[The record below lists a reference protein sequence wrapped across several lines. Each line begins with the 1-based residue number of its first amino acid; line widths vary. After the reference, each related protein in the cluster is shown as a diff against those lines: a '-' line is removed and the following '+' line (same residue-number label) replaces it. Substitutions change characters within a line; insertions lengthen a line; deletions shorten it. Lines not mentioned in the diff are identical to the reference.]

1 MGQPISAAQASTPEE
16 VAAVTA
22 VIALL
27 SAVPVVDVAEEPRT
41 PAWVRATRL
50 NAARAGLQRGPWR
63 LSGRMGRRSRA

>member
-1 MGQPISAAQASTPEE
+1 MGAPLTSSSASTPEE

-27 SAVPVVDVAEEPRT
+27 SQTCEIEASAEDRT

-50 NAARAGLQRGPWR
+50 AGARAGLQRGPWR
-63 LSGRMGRRSRA
+63 LSGRIGRRSRA

>member
-1 MGQPISAAQASTPEE
+1 MVQPISASQASTPEE

-27 SAVPVVDVAEEPRT
+27 SSAPVVEAVDEART